1 MKMFLVVLGFVFTI
15 SAQAQTTFG
24 NADPKQ
30 DLVNYYDNADVPTIE
45 DFPSEKDGE
54 GFLDCHYWNENSK
67 EWTSFAKIIKF
78 EKTWSE
84 GGHAGRGPLFP
95 ANPGVQKSKKGLAF
109 RGNVDDPD
117 KVQSSTTEF
126 RWYYY
131 ERPFFIFRKKDKY
144 FFFKTS
150 AGDVDF
156 YGYCWNDKDK

>member
-78 EKTWSE
+78 EKAWSE

-117 KVQSSTTEF
+117 KCKAQQPNFVGIITKGLFLSSA
-126 RWYYY
+126 
-131 ERPFFIFRKKDKY
+131 KKTNISFLKHPREM
-144 FFFKTS
+144 
-150 AGDVDF
+150 
-156 YGYCWNDKDK
+156 